1 MKEGRSFTFEEYF
14 LIILTIPDI
23 LNKILLHY
31 ENPHQNSHYMAHDS
45 FQYTF
50 SNDINLAIIM
60 TLKRYAL
67 FKHPRKTPHT
77 SKMLSTFDSSCLLLP
92 SREQKELSA
101 QFRSNAFERELNWT
115 HSSRVMN
122 IKYVSD
128 IILRTVHRLA
138 HLKLIQSKDFIL
150 QIIKIAIIS
159 GGSNTYC
166 SLAICQT
173 HFYML
178 YISPQLS
185 CQIDCQSTHLIEKKP
200 EVERDYLPSQNDEN
214 TILEEKFELKSSNSG
229 HTVLNFYTKLSTVC
243 RS

>member
-1 MKEGRSFTFEEYF
+1 
-14 LIILTIPDI
+14 
-23 LNKILLHY
+23 
-31 ENPHQNSHYMAHDS
+31 MAHDS
-45 FQYTF
+45 FQYIF

-67 FKHPRKTPHT
+67 FKHPRKTLHT

-115 HSSRVMN
+115 HSSCVMN

-159 GGSNTYC
+159 GGSNTYY
-166 SLAICQT
+166 SLAMCQT
-173 HFYML
+173 CFYML

-185 CQIDCQSTHLIEKKP
+185 CQIDC
-200 EVERDYLPSQNDEN
+200 
-214 TILEEKFELKSSNSG
+214 
-229 HTVLNFYTKLSTVC
+229 
-243 RS
+243 